1 MEAGVAVQFE
11 KGAVYTRAQIRAALG
26 GSVRAALP
34 TRRGR
39 VVCACLTHERNPRAP
54 GEMIV
59 GNVERA
65 IRLARDFAASGAAV
79 PVFVRVRPGGWEY
92 AGERRV
98 RALIEEPGALLALV
112 AEGAQPDIGAALQLE
127 EIARP
132 SSGSGG
138 SACEPPSALA
148 AAGGAEVC
156 HGDIDR

>member
-1 MEAGVAVQFE
+1 MEAGVVVPFE
-11 KGAVYTRAQIRAALG
+11 KGAVYTRSQIRAALG

-34 TRRGR
+34 TRGGR

-92 AGERRV
+92 AGKRRV
-98 RALIEEPGALLALV
+98 RALIDEPGALLALV
-112 AEGAQPDIGAALQLE
+112 AEGVPPDIGAALQLE
-127 EIARP
+127 EIAWP
-132 SSGSGG
+132 SSGAGSGAG
-138 SACEPPSALA
+138 EPPLA
-148 AAGGAEVC
+148 PAVNGV
-156 HGDIDR
+156 